1 MSDEVGVQSDSVLH
15 ICFIYVNIFPLRTY
29 AVRSFVAQTFQ
40 FVSEKR
46 VCFWENSHLTGRAM
60 ATIA

>member
-1 MSDEVGVQSDSVLH
+1 MPILIE
-15 ICFIYVNIFPLRTY
+15 FRTY

-46 VCFWENSHLTGRAM
+46 VYFWENSHLTGRAM